1 MAAEF
6 IFQEDN
12 GAAVGSPAKGST
24 RTTTTNVNWKS
35 VDDTTTPITSAPVDA
50 GDNSFAKY
58 QFGKFTGTFTKIN
71 GGLFAHTAGTLPTGV
86 TLYSK
91 VTSTYQTPSETTITG
106 YTDIT
111 TPELI
116 TDGAQVLY
124 STTGPEGTVTATE
137 LTTAGYTQ
145 YLITQAITT
154 GSAPTGPS
162 EVITLT
168 FRYSEQ

>member
-1 MAAEF
+1 M
-6 IFQEDN
+6 
-12 GAAVGSPAKGST
+12 
-24 RTTTTNVNWKS
+24 NWKS
-35 VDDTTTPITSAPVDA
+35 VDDTTTAITSAPINA

-71 GGLFAHTAGTLPTGV
+71 GGKFAHTSGILPTGV
-86 TLYSK
+86 TLYGK
-91 VTSTYQTPSETTITG
+91 VASSYVTPSVNTITG

-111 TPELI
+111 TPILI
-116 TDGAQVLY
+116 TDGADVLY
-124 STTGPEGTVTATE
+124 STTGPEGAVTSTE

-145 YLITQAITT
+145 YIVTQAITT
-154 GSAPTGPS
+154 GSAPAGPS